1 MGFIVD
7 INILCIAHIAHV
19 PDVPFCLYIRFGYL
33 AHGIT
38 TDVDRISVCGRC
50 CRCRKGSS
58 LCVCGRVVPRPDGET
73 NGYRP

>member
-50 CRCRKGSS
+50 CRCRNRTNNS
-58 LCVCGRVVPRPDGET
+58 LSVTLAPRD
-73 NGYRP
+73 